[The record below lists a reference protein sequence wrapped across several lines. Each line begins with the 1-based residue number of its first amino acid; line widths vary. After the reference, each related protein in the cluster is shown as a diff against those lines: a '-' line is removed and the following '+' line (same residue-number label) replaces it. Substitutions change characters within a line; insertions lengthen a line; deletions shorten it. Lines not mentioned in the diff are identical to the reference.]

1 MKKAISI
8 AVLTALI
15 SGVFMLFGCSG
26 GLVSGTYSD
35 ESEYFVGDG
44 LVLQAVDSLEINW
57 INGKVNVCYGLAR
70 EAIIT
75 ESATREL
82 SQSEVL
88 RYGVFDGKLKVQF
101 ASSGHKFESGVVKN
115 LTVVIPFE
123 IKLKSLVINGVSA
136 EINVDKIHAQTVN
149 VSSVSGNVS
158 YTHDNTSCDL
168 SQSIKVSCVSGNL
181 LLDLNC
187 SVQSLKA
194 TSVSGTMQINC
205 KKVPQ
210 NSVIES
216 VSGNIKLNA
225 GENLNLSVE
234 FETVSGALNSLIPF
248 TKTQNV
254 YRFGLGENT
263 AKINTVSGNL
273 SVA

>member
-1 MKKAISI
+1 MKKVISI

-26 GLVSGTYSD
+26 VLVSGTYSN
-35 ESEYFVGDG
+35 ESEYFAGDG
-44 LVLQAVDSLEINW
+44 LVLQAIDSLEINW

-70 EAIIT
+70 EAIVT

-123 IKLKSLVINGVSA
+123 INLKSLVINGVSA

-149 VSSVSGNVS
+149 FSSVSGNV
-158 YTHDNTSCDL
+158 YYVHDSTYCDL
-168 SQSIKVSCVSGNL
+168 SQSLKATCVSGNL
-181 LLDLNC
+181 TLDLHC
-187 SVQSLKA
+187 TVQNLNVN
-194 TSVSGTMQINC
+194 SVSGKTQITC
-205 KKVPQ
+205 ESAPK
-210 NSVIES
+210 NSTIES
-216 VSGNIKLNA
+216 VSGNIELNA
-225 GENLNLSVE
+225 GENLNLTLE
-234 FETVSGALNSLIPF
+234 FESVSGSLNSLIPF
-248 TKTQNV
+248 TKTENV
-254 YRFGLGENT
+254 YRFGLGENL

-273 SVA
+273 SIE

>member
-26 GLVSGTYSD
+26 VLVSGTYSN

-136 EINVDKIHAQTVN
+136 EIRTGRMPEQLRLDIQKHN
-149 VSSVSGNVS
+149 
-158 YTHDNTSCDL
+158 
-168 SQSIKVSCVSGNL
+168 SQYPPVAI
-181 LLDLNC
+181 
-187 SVQSLKA
+187 VQ
-194 TSVSGTMQINC
+194 
-205 KKVPQ
+205 
-210 NSVIES
+210 
-216 VSGNIKLNA
+216 
-225 GENLNLSVE
+225 
-234 FETVSGALNSLIPF
+234 
-248 TKTQNV
+248 TQNV
-254 YRFGLGENT
+254 HDRFLVVDDDVYHIGASLKDLGKKLF
-263 AKINTVSGNL
+263 AFSKMCL
-273 SVA
+273 SPDMLL